1 MIDWRHWHNE
11 PFLVGGLIFLG
22 SGFLGVWQDPKY
34 VSGELFPSS
43 GTILSILAV
52 ATLFRCAQSCGR
64 QALFAMREVRYL
76 GCLVLVEAARAEADG
91 LPISARIVDK
101 LGGKLDFLT
110 RLEHGTTFRII
121 MPACEQ
127 PE

>member
-1 MIDWRHWHNE
+1 MDAVYIEVEDTGPGIPSEVQERLFH
-11 PFLVGGLIFLG
+11 PFFTTKTNGTGL
-22 SGFLGVWQDPKY
+22 
-34 VSGELFPSS
+34 
-43 GTILSILAV
+43 
-52 ATLFRCAQSCGR
+52 
-64 QALFAMREVRYL
+64 
-76 GCLVLVEAARAEADG
+76 G